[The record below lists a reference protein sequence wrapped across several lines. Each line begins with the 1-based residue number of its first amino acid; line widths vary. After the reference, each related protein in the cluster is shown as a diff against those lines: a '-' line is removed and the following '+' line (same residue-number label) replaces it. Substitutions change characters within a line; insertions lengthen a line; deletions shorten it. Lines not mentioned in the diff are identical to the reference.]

1 MSIELQ
7 DATFNVLKHDLS
19 RYLPIRVVLRN
30 EDGKLRGLI
39 ENSFSMDF
47 SDTRVRIWWS
57 GKAYSILGEHNLSG
71 PEDAAHNAK
80 PGDLVLDP
88 LAEDSPIEVDWEA
101 WIKATGKFD
110 KRNAPFKLKD
120 LK

>member
-1 MSIELQ
+1 MSTT
-7 DATFNVLKHDLS
+7 DATFDVLKHNLS
-19 RYLPIRVVLRN
+19 RFLPIRVVLRK
-30 EDGKLRGLI
+30 EDDTYKGLI

-47 SDTRVRIWWS
+47 SETRVRVWWS

-71 PEDAAHNAK
+71 IEDAEHNAK
-80 PGDLVLDP
+80 PGDLVIDP

-101 WIKATGKFD
+101 WEKSTSKFD